1 MRVQYLKPHV
11 RMSVSDATV
20 RNKSATVHTR
30 SLTHGDRSIHKYCS
44 RNITRPIRRKYYC
57 GR

>member
-11 RMSVSDATV
+11 RMSVSDTTV
-20 RNKSATVHTR
+20 RNKSATR
-30 SLTHGDRSIHKYCS
+30 PLTHGDRSSHKYCS
-44 RNITRPIRRKYYC
+44 RNITRPMRRKYYC